1 MLNAA
6 RTQSISVTGSATC
19 KVGAGGRAK
28 SPLDAGMPTGAMA
41 NAGAGAVADAGAAG
55 AVPAAPEAGA
65 SGEAEGWS
73 AAGERMDQSN
83 RD

>member
-6 RTQSISVTGSATC
+6 RTESISVTESATC

-28 SPLDAGMPTGAMA
+28 SPLNAGMPT
-41 NAGAGAVADAGAAG
+41 GAVADAGAAG
-55 AVPAAPEAGA
+55 AVADAEADAAAPEAGG
-65 SGEAEGWS
+65 SGEAEETS
-73 AAGERMDQSN
+73 AAGERMEQSS